1 MTTPHICIN
10 LINLSAELSL
20 IMLTLL
26 KRYKEHKKMP
36 SQHRVSGE
44 RGGGMGEGG
53 VEGLGGGA
61 EGTEARQCGK
71 FTGCWVN

>member
-1 MTTPHICIN
+1 
-10 LINLSAELSL
+10 
-20 IMLTLL
+20 MLTLL

-53 VEGLGGGA
+53 VEGLGGGR
-61 EGTEARQCGK
+61 GHRSEAVWQVHGMLGK
-71 FTGCWVN
+71 LIAGLRLQLDPALFNWP